1 MWTDFRALPSSLKR
15 LEKKL
20 REKVNEVCTKFE
32 SILLWG
38 ISYSSQTLYEILI
51 CLKSLVIFGII
62 EIWGKTHTLG

>member
-1 MWTDFRALPSSLKR
+1 MW
-15 LEKKL
+15 
-20 REKVNEVCTKFE
+20 TKFE

-62 EIWGKTHTLG
+62 EI